1 VAADGVRLG
10 EALVAPSWGE
20 VHIRIP
26 SGQHRVNQCR
36 VDQHSVDQ
44 HSTERH
50 SIGKHGS
57 RQRLRGAL
65 GDTHPSGDLKSL
77 HAPNLRP
84 GWIAHTA
91 IDRMRISTALAEC
104 TTTGLIGQAGGD
116 SGSRVAESERQ
127 SRLGKSASWKDPL

>member
-10 EALVAPSWGE
+10 EAPVAPSWGE

-26 SGQHRVNQCR
+26 SGQHC
-36 VDQHSVDQ
+36 VDQHSI
-44 HSTERH
+44 ERH
-50 SIGKHGS
+50 SIGKQGS
-57 RQRLRGAL
+57 RLRLRGAL
-65 GDTHPSGDLKSL
+65 GDIHPSGDLKNL

-84 GWIAHTA
+84 GWSAHTA

-116 SGSRVAESERQ
+116 SGSRVAESGRQ
-127 SRLGKSASWKDPL
+127 SRLGEPASWKDPL

>member
-10 EALVAPSWGE
+10 EAPVAPSWGE

-26 SGQHRVNQCR
+26 SGQRCI
-36 VDQHSVDQ
+36 S
-44 HSTERH
+44 
-50 SIGKHGS
+50 KHGS
-57 RQRLRGAL
+57 RLRLRGAL

-84 GWIAHTA
+84 GWSAQTA
-91 IDRMRISTALAEC
+91 IDRMQTSTALAEC

-116 SGSRVAESERQ
+116 SGSRVAESGRQ
-127 SRLGKSASWKDPL
+127 SRLGESASWKDPL

>member
-10 EALVAPSWGE
+10 EAPVAPSWGV

-26 SGQHRVNQCR
+26 SGQHRVNQRC
-36 VDQHSVDQ
+36 VNQHCVS
-44 HSTERH
+44 E
-50 SIGKHGS
+50 HGT
-57 RQRLRGAL
+57 RLRLRGAL

-84 GWIAHTA
+84 EWNAHA
-91 IDRMRISTALAEC
+91 ANDRMRISTALAEC
-104 TTTGLIGQAGGD
+104 ITTGLIGQVGGD
-116 SGSRVAESERQ
+116 SGSRVAESGRQ

>member
-10 EALVAPSWGE
+10 EAPVAPSWGV

-26 SGQHRVNQCR
+26 SGQHCLE
-36 VDQHSVDQ
+36 QHCL
-44 HSTERH
+44 EPRL
-50 SIGKHGS
+50 
-57 RQRLRGAL
+57 RLRGAL

-84 GWIAHTA
+84 GWNAHTA

-104 TTTGLIGQAGGD
+104 TTTGLIGQVGGD
-116 SGSRVAESERQ
+116 SGSRVAESGRQ
-127 SRLGKSASWKDPL
+127 SRLGESASWKDPL